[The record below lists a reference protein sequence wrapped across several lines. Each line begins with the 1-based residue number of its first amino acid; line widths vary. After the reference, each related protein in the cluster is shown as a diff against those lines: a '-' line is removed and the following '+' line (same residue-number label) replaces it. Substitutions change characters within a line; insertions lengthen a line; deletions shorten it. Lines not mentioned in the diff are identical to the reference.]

1 MTAPEAWQGQLAGA
15 SRPRLLAKGERGD
28 SNLVGEHSVRRRHS
42 APSAGLRAWIAGAGP
57 LYAAVRHEAYAAPT
71 AWDEG
76 GWTRDYVAGPTLAER
91 GVMEWR
97 EAARAF
103 VPAVEALHALH
114 GQGLFHGHASTGNLI
129 FQGEG
134 LVLVDG
140 GWTTRECHIAGR
152 HLPGTLGYLAPE
164 VLLGRTI
171 EPRTDLYAMGACLFR
186 AMTGCLP
193 WDAPTQE
200 ALFRMHLR
208 GQVRRLRAL
217 VADAPPDLEK
227 LLVAILA
234 PTSSDRPRSAAEVA
248 ARLRALAGMPAEV
261 HAVTAFPVRTPLV
274 GRANE
279 VRALRLAIVDTCL
292 RAKDD
297 AQGPLLL
304 PGPNQQAGLARRIER
319 EERADSLEGI
329 SGERSVSATAIAVRE
344 PMRAV
349 VVSQE
354 ARPEQGVHLRPM
366 NGGVL
371 LIAGEEGTGKTRLV
385 EEAEQF
391 ALGEGVE
398 FVVGRCPQ
406 RPSRPFDPFAEII
419 ETLLAREPWEGPL
432 EALPPLARYAEA
444 AAPSTDLAALDAAR
458 RVNFDAVARFLVDR
472 ARRAPLAVCVE
483 DLHYADGTVCAMF
496 LHVVRALRL
505 ALHEGGDASGRPEV
519 RTDLPRLFLLATYDP
534 TSGAP
539 RAEDLLRELRDID
552 AVQVIATLAL
562 AKSDQEDV
570 LRGVL
575 FDKLA
580 EAAGER
586 LRAWGLEKPLFVAEA
601 AQRGGTPLVPEPP
614 AADFWEWRCGTVR
627 KGDLSRA
634 AVLGRAVDA
643 SEVDVETCVRMSVA
657 RLALP
662 HLTSGGPRFELSHDW
677 TQRMAYGACGEGR
690 KAIHAECA
698 RLVDGRAVPAMER
711 EWHRMKGGVA
721 SGEDCRAAMQ
731 CLAMGDWELA
741 ETLLEALRQVL
752 GKGMPAAGVKWLAR
766 AQVLSGYG
774 FQAASL
780 FRDYGLDDEES
791 KALSAEIW
799 RRDDHHLTEPPE
811 MEAMSAVHCSL
822 TLMWEGR
829 PDLAAEAILR
839 ALRLARQADFLRA
852 LPSTFLQM
860 GRLYRRAAQFGAAIH
875 CFRRSARMYRD
886 TEALKD
892 YVVAVALLAESLQ
905 AVGEQEKS
913 MKAAE
918 EAERVKQ
925 RVRGLDVRRFE
936 GLLRLAQVATAGDPP
951 RRATAMKELCGHNL
965 ISGYFEELFLFI
977 AEAQLQCGDQQN
989 RIAAEGILTQLWTK
1003 RPSGMNQS
1011 RLGRIRAACAMAGG
1025 DVRALTGHASTDEML
1040 RALDETL
1047 AEQAEAS
1054 GNIEEAWTA
1063 HDALAGWIGKRWD
1076 TSAHR
1081 RRAAELVM
1089 AAYQALPEELKA
1101 GFLVDPV
1108 RKAIVEG

>member
-28 SNLVGEHSVRRRHS
+28 TNLVGEHSVRRRHS

-114 GQGLFHGHASTGNLI
+114 GEGLFHGHASTGNLI

-164 VLLGRTI
+164 VLLGWVV
-171 EPRTDLYAMGACLFR
+171 EPRTDLYAMGSCLFR
-186 AMTGCLP
+186 AMTGLLP

-217 VADAPPDLEK
+217 VADAPPELEK
-227 LLVAILA
+227 LLVAMLA

-261 HAVTAFPVRTPLV
+261 HAVTAFPVRTSLV
-274 GRANE
+274 GRTNE
-279 VRALRLAIVDTCL
+279 LRALRLAIVDTCL

-304 PGPNQQAGLARRIER
+304 PGPNQQAGLAKRIER

-406 RPSRPFDPFAEII
+406 RPARPFDPFAEIL
-419 ETLLAREPWEGPL
+419 ETLLVREPWQGPL

-444 AAPSTDLAALDAAR
+444 GAPSTDFAALDAAR

-483 DLHYADGTVCAMF
+483 DLHYADGSVCAMF

-534 TSGAP
+534 TAGAP

-562 AKSDQEDV
+562 ARADQEDV

-586 LRAWGLEKPLFVAEA
+586 LRAWGLEKPLFVAET

-614 AADFWEWRCGTVR
+614 AADFWEWRCGRVK
-627 KGDLSRA
+627 KGDLERT
-634 AVLGRAVDA
+634 AVMGRAVDA
-643 SEVDVETCVRMSVA
+643 SEVDVETCVRMGTA
-657 RLALP
+657 RMALP
-662 HLTSGGPRFELSHDW
+662 RLTSGGPRFELSHDW
-677 TQRMAYGACGEGR
+677 TQRMAYGACGEAR

-698 RLVDGRAVPAMER
+698 GLVEGRAVPAIER
-711 EWHRMKGGVA
+711 EWHRLKGGVA
-721 SGEDCRAAMQ
+721 NGEDCRAAMQ

-741 ETLLEALRQVL
+741 ETLLEALRQAL
-752 GKGMPAAGVKWLAR
+752 GKGMPAERVKWLAR

-774 FQAASL
+774 FQATSL
-780 FRDYGLDDEES
+780 LRESGIDD
-791 KALSAEIW
+791 AEAKGITAAIAT
-799 RRDDHHLTEPPE
+799 RGEPGRMTIPGCPAYE
-811 MEAMSAVHCSL
+811 DVSRSQAVL
-822 TLMWEGR
+822 FEGK
-829 PDLAAEAILR
+829 PDFAAELALR
-839 ALRLARQADFLRA
+839 ALRLAREGGPIEA
-852 LPSTFLQM
+852 LPTVFGWM
-860 GRLYRRAAQFGAAIH
+860 GRLYRLAAQFGAAIH
-875 CFRRSARMYRD
+875 CFRHAARMYRD
-886 TEALKD
+886 LGNREEYGRT
-892 YVVAVALLAESLQ
+892 VALLAEAFD
-905 AVGEQEKS
+905 AVGAAVS
-913 MKAAE
+913 AARAAAE
-918 EAERVKQ
+918 ARAAVPKPSGTMIDFEVSVAHVESAGDA
-925 RVRGLDVRRFE
+925 RVRAARLEVVAKRAPE
-936 GLLRLAQVATAGDPP
+936 GLARAVVDLRLV
-951 RRATAMKELCGHNL
+951 
-965 ISGYFEELFLFI
+965 
-977 AEAQLQCGDQQN
+977 EA
-989 RIAAEGILTQLWTK
+989 RIAAGALEEATLTLAGLAGDALPPLMAPRAT
-1003 RPSGMNQS
+1003 
-1011 RLGRIRAACAMAGG
+1011 RLRAACAMAGG
-1025 DVRALTGHASTDEML
+1025 DVRALTGYASTDEML
-1040 RALDETL
+1040 RALDDTL
-1047 AEQAEAS
+1047 AQQAEAA

-1063 HDALAGWIGKRWD
+1063 HHALAGWIGKRWD

-1101 GFLVDPV
+1101 GFLADPA